1 MRSDLLKEGASR
13 APHRSLLKA
22 LGITDKEMKR
32 PFVAVVSSKSDY
44 IPGHAHL
51 DTITKAVEAGIR
63 NAGGVPFTFNTIGV
77 CDGLAMNHKGMKYSL
92 CSRELIADSIEVML
106 TAHPM
111 DAVVFI
117 PNCDKIVP
125 GMLMAA
131 CRMNLPS
138 IFVSGGPMLPGT
150 KDGKRMG
157 LSEMFEA
164 VGSFAAGKID
174 EDELHAQEECAC
186 PGCGSCSGMYTA
198 NSMNCLTEAIGMAL
212 PGNGT
217 IPAVYAARVR
227 LAKDAGERVMDL
239 LEQNIRPLD
248 ILTPAAFENAMRADM
263 AIGCSSNTV
272 LHILAISHAAGC
284 PITLEQIDA
293 IGKNTPQICKL
304 NPASQTYLTDL
315 NEVGGIQT
323 MLKELDTAGLLHR
336 DALTVSGTVGE
347 RVDAARPADGTIV
360 RKLDNPFRKD
370 GGLAILFG
378 NLATDGAV
386 VKQGAVAPSMMTHSG
401 PARVFECEED
411 ATAAIMGGQI
421 NEGDVV
427 VIRYEGP
434 KGGPGMREMLTPT
447 SAIVGMGLGES
458 VALITDGRFSG
469 ATRGA
474 SIGHVSPEAA
484 EGGLIALVEEGDTI
498 AVDIPARSLALLVD
512 EQTLAKRRAA
522 WKPPVQA
529 LTGYAKRYAQHVT
542 SGATGAVFDDLLCK

>member
-1 MRSDLLKEGASR
+1 MRSDLLKEGPSR

-22 LGITDKEMKR
+22 LGITDSEMKR

-44 IPGHAHL
+44 IPGHTHL

-63 NAGGVPFTFNTIGV
+63 NAGGVPFTFQTIGV

-138 IFVSGGPMLPGT
+138 VFVSGGPMMPGHN
-150 KDGKRMG
+150 GAGQRMG

-164 VGSFAAGKID
+164 VGSFAAGKIT
-174 EDELHAQEECAC
+174 EAELHCQEEHAC

-217 IPAVYAARVR
+217 VPAVHAARIR
-227 LAKDAGERVMDL
+227 LAKEAGERVMTL
-239 LEQNIRPLD
+239 LDQNIRPLD
-248 ILTPAAFENAMRADM
+248 ILTPKAFQNALRADM
-263 AIGCSSNTV
+263 AIGCSSNTI

-284 PITLEQIDA
+284 PLTLEEIDE
-293 IGKNTPQICKL
+293 IGRQTPQICKL
-304 NPASQTYLTDL
+304 NPAGTTFITDL
-315 NEVGGIQT
+315 NDAGGIQT
-323 MLKELDTAGLLHR
+323 MLKELDTAGMIHR
-336 DALTVSGTVGE
+336 DILTVSGTVGD
-347 RVDAARPADGTIV
+347 RVDAAKDADGVIV
-360 RKLDNPFRKD
+360 RKLDDPFSKD
-370 GGLAILFG
+370 GGIAILFG
-378 NLATDGAV
+378 NLAEQGAV
-386 VKQGAVAPSMMTHSG
+386 VKKGAVAPSMMVHSG

-411 ATAAIMGGQI
+411 ATEAIMSGRI
-421 NEGDVV
+421 HEGDVM

-447 SAIVGMGLGES
+447 SAIVGRGLGES

-484 EGGLIALVEEGDTI
+484 QGGLIALVEEGDII
-498 AVDIPARSLALLVD
+498 AIDIPNRSLSLMVD
-512 EQTLAKRRAA
+512 DDVLAARREQWT
-522 WKPPVQA
+522 PPVRE

-542 SGATGAVFDDLLCK
+542 SGATGAVFDDML